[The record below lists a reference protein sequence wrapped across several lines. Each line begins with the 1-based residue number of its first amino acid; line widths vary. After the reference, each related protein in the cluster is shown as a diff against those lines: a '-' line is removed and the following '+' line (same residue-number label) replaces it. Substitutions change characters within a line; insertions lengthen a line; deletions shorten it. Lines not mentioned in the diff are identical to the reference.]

1 MNDIYSYS
9 DYRAYIK
16 DHYDRNKAADV
27 RFSYRVMAR
36 LAGINSAPFFKFVIE
51 GKRNVGKKTVH
62 KICAALG
69 LKDKAAEYFE
79 NLIEFNQAETA
90 AEKSLFF
97 EKLIALQRVRN
108 VPTLEKDRM
117 DYFQDWYHCV
127 IRELVTFADF
137 GGDYGRLG
145 RMLNPPIPAAKAE
158 ASVDLLLDLGF
169 LRKEEERYVQ
179 AEPAMTTG
187 IGAQD
192 PRIVR
197 HQVKMMQMA
206 MESFER
212 FRAEE
217 RMVSSTTIGISQAT
231 FGRIVRKFRDFNSHM
246 MEIVTEDGNPDR
258 VYQMTV
264 SLFPLTRAQEMGR

>member
-1 MNDIYSYS
+1 MNDIYAYS
-9 DYRAYIK
+9 DFRAYIK

-36 LAGINSAPFFKFVIE
+36 KAGINSAPFFKFVIE

-62 KICAALG
+62 KICAALD

-79 NLIEFNQAETA
+79 HLVGFNQAESA
-90 AEKSLFF
+90 AEKSFFF
-97 EKLIALQRVRN
+97 EKLIALQRVRD
-108 VPTLEKDRM
+108 VPTLEKDRL
-117 DYFQDWYHCV
+117 DYFQEWYHCV
-127 IRELVTFADF
+127 IRELVTLADF

-158 ASVDLLLDLGF
+158 ASVELLLELGF
-169 LRKEEERYVQ
+169 LRKEDGVYAQ

-187 IGAQD
+187 IGAQE
-192 PRIVR
+192 PRIIR
-197 HQVKMMQMA
+197 HQVKMMQLA
-206 MESFER
+206 IESFER

-217 RMVSSTTIGISQAT
+217 RMVSSTTMGISQAG
-231 FGRIVRKFRDFNSHM
+231 FGRIVRKFRDFNSHL
-246 MEIVTEDGNPDR
+246 MEIVTEDSNPER

-264 SLFPLTRAQEMGR
+264 SLVPLTRAQGVGR